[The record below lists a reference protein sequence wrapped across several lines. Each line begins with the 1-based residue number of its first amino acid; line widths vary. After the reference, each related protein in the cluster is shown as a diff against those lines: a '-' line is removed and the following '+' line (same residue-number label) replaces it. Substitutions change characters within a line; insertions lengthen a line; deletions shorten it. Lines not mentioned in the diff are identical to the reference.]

1 MNQLENQFKMSAD
14 KIICFGEVLWDA
26 LPKGI
31 YLGGSPLNVALNL
44 SNLGVESSITSA
56 VGTDLLGNL
65 AVKSVA
71 QKGLDTRFIQRNEY
85 PTGLVEV
92 EIDCQGIPNYTIH
105 ENVAWDFIQPTKEVK
120 EILLESS
127 HFIFGTLSF
136 RNKSGDAVRELL
148 KEYHGKVV
156 LDVNFR
162 KPFYSEPLVDE
173 VLGLTNILKLNEEE
187 LQEILEW
194 KGKDID
200 HEEALKWLSDYYELE
215 TILLSLGAKGAYIFK
230 HGEIARKGRYYVKVR
245 DTVGAGDAFLAGAIH
260 GLIEGMDAY
269 ETVCFANAV
278 GAFVASRNGAT
289 PILNMS
295 KIEIYLKYGK

>member
-1 MNQLENQFKMSAD
+1 MKAN

-44 SNLGVESSITSA
+44 SNLGEDSSIISA
-56 VGTDLLGNL
+56 VGTDLLGSL
-65 AVKSVA
+65 AIKSVA
-71 QKGLDTRFIQRNEY
+71 QKGLSTDFIQKNEH
-85 PTGLVEV
+85 PTSIVEV
-92 EIDCQGIPNYTIH
+92 DVDYQGEPNYIIH
-105 ENVAWDFIQPTKEVK
+105 ENVAWDFIQPTD
-120 EILLESS
+120 EIKDILNESS
-127 HFIFGTLSF
+127 HLIFGTLVF
-136 RNKSGDAVRELL
+136 RNKTGDTIRDLL
-148 KEYHGKVV
+148 KEYAGKVV

-162 KPFYSEPLVDE
+162 KPFYDESLADE
-173 VLGLTNILKLNEEE
+173 VLGLANILKLNENE
-187 LQEILEW
+187 LLEILRW

-200 HEEALKWLSDYYELE
+200 YEEALLWLSDYYGLE
-215 TILLSLGAKGAYIFK
+215 TILLSMGEKGAYIYK
-230 HGEIARKGRYYVKVR
+230 EGEIAKKGRYYVKVR

-260 GLIEGMDAY
+260 GLIKGMSAY

-289 PILNMS
+289 PVLNMS